1 MSKINI
7 IRVRLNVMLGH
18 DESLDSTVG
27 CTNVDPIV
35 IVSSETV
42 SLRSLIGPTGSI
54 ALPSKSL
61 KHIVRL
67 HAITGSHPE

>member
-1 MSKINI
+1 
-7 IRVRLNVMLGH
+7 MLGH

-35 IVSSETV
+35 IFSSETV

-61 KHIVRL
+61 KHIVR
-67 HAITGSHPE
+67 